1 MVVKM
6 DAEMT
11 EREGRGFRGAAG
23 SRSAQTDA
31 AERRGLGE
39 REQGQCVCVCVCW
52 GRETE
57 VGGVRGEVNYKHH
70 TTFDAASTHPC
81 ND

>member
-31 AERRGLGE
+31 AEQRGLGE
-39 REQGQCVCVCVCW
+39 RERGQCVCVCVCW

-57 VGGVRGEVNYKHH
+57 VGRVSGGKL
-70 TTFDAASTHPC
+70 
-81 ND
+81 